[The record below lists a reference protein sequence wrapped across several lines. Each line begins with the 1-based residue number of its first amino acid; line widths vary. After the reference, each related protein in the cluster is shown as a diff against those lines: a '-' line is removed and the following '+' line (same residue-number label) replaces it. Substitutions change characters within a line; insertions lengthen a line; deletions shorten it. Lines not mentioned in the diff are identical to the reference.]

1 MKTSSYRERD
11 YAFGQLMLTL
21 RTRIGL
27 TQAGLGERLR
37 VSRRAVVEWEGGLS
51 YPTAGHLQALI
62 ALGVQQR
69 IFASGREAEE
79 IRALWHAAHQKV
91 LLDERWL
98 QGLLGTRH
106 TRLVLVSSQSDEQTS
121 AVEQAVAQ
129 PALGSRPDWGEALDV
144 PTFSGREGVGDAT
157 RSEAVLFRDQLLTT
171 KFFIPSPSHAFI
183 PRPRLTAQLSASL
196 QHKLTLV
203 SAPAGFGKTTLLSAW
218 VQALPP
224 GNPHVAWVSLDEG
237 DNDAL
242 RFWEYA
248 LTALDNRQPG
258 LCAPFLNFLHTGQS
272 LSVQYLLTALINTLV
287 KQTEQFLL
295 ILDDYHVITEPEVH
309 GSLTYLL
316 EHLPPQMH
324 IILATRADPPL
335 SLSRLRARDQVLE
348 VRTEQLRCT
357 SEEALAFFT
366 QAMRIPLTSE
376 EIREVEVRTEGW
388 MAGLQ
393 LLALSMRG
401 RTDPSVLLAEVK
413 GTHRYILDYLT
424 DEVLRQQPIAVQT
437 FLLRTSILE
446 RLCASLCDRVMGQ
459 SGSQLVL
466 EHLEQANLFVVAL
479 DERRQWYRY
488 HALFAETLRY
498 RLQQTEGE
506 AVAALHLRASQWYA
520 QQGNLHEALRH
531 AVNAGD
537 WQRVADLIEPA
548 QAVIWSS
555 HEHALLRRWLEQLPV
570 EVVRSRPR
578 LCLAYA
584 KILYQVAPYNPM
596 ERWLQDAETAVRAR
610 FPAATSGDAE
620 TGALPLAEQREW
632 DDLLGE
638 IASFRAAVTAFTL
651 GDGHSA
657 LAFCEEALAHLSP
670 QNLVTRAE
678 VAYAKSLAY
687 HALGDMVPAIQSA
700 REATAHAQA
709 VGTILAYMCRT
720 AYSLLLHGKLHEVVQ
735 IAQLVVTRGTT
746 LVGLPHAMVCWAY
759 IIHADVLREW
769 NRLDEALFLAL
780 QGVQLSEQTEMIVAL
795 YFAYSVLMRV
805 YQAQGEM
812 DAARLA
818 FQKSEATLAQNYSP
832 YRRSIFLIAEWVQF
846 WLAGGEVERAIR
858 WAQELVQQPR
868 EPSPLARER
877 EDVARARILLAQKKP
892 TEALSLLEPLQSGA
906 QRQERWNHVIEMKVL
921 QALAHSM
928 GDSTDAPQASGQEA
942 LAVLAQAV
950 QLAEPEGYIRIF
962 VDEGAPMARM
972 LSRLREQEDKQVPS
986 AYLDTVLAVFPQN
999 YITHEDPYERAGQ
1012 HTTVG
1017 PLLACQCETDGK
1029 I

>member
-1 MKTSSYRERD
+1 MTLHIASQWCAPVGHAEGRSPVKTSSYRERD
-11 YAFGQLMLTL
+11 YTFGQMMLTL
-21 RTRIGL
+21 RTSIGL

-479 DERRQWYRY
+479 DEHRQWCRY

-506 AVAALHLRASQWYA
+506 AVTALHLRASQWYA

-531 AVNAGD
+531 AVSAGD

-657 LAFCEEALAHLSP
+657 LSFCEEALAHLSP

-687 HALGDMVPAIQSA
+687 HALGDIVPAIQSA
-700 REATAHAQA
+700 REATAQAQA
-709 VGTILAYMCRT
+709 GGDISQIVAYTCRT
-720 AYSLLLHGKLHEVVQ
+720 AYSLRLQGKLHEVLQ
-735 IAQLVVTRGTT
+735 TAQLAVTRGTT
-746 LVGLPHAMVCWAY
+746 SVGLPHAMVCWAY
-759 IIHADVLREW
+759 IMHADVLREW
-769 NRLDEALFLAL
+769 NRLDEALELAL
-780 QGVQLSEQTEMIVAL
+780 QGVQLSEQTETIVAL

-805 YQAQGEM
+805 YQARGEV
-812 DAARLA
+812 DAAGLA
-818 FQKSEATLAQNYSP
+818 FQKSEATLTKNYSP
-832 YRRSIFLIAEWVQF
+832 YRRDIFLIAEWVQF
-846 WLAGGEVERAIR
+846 WLSSGEADRATL
-858 WAQELVQQPR
+858 WAQELAQQPR

-877 EDVARARILLAQKKP
+877 EDVARAHILLAQEKP
-892 TEALSLLEPLQSGA
+892 TEALSLLKPLRGSA
-906 QRQERWNHVIEMKVL
+906 QRQERWHHVIEMQVL
-921 QALAHSM
+921 QALAHAM
-928 GDSTDAPQASGQEA
+928 VDEEQEA

-972 LSRLREQEDKQVPS
+972 LSRLSEREDRQVPTG
-986 AYLDTVLAVFPQN
+986 YLDT
-999 YITHEDPYERAGQ
+999 
-1012 HTTVG
+1012 
-1017 PLLACQCETDGK
+1017 LLAAFGEVGR
-1029 I
+1029 

>member
-1 MKTSSYRERD
+1 MKRFSYRERD
-11 YAFGQLMLTL
+11 YTFGQAMLSL
-21 RTRIGL
+21 RTSIGL
-27 TQAGLGERLR
+27 TQVGLANLLG
-37 VSRRAVVEWEGGLS
+37 VSRRAVGEWEAGSS
-51 YPTAGHLQALI
+51 YPKAQHLQHVITLA
-62 ALGVQQR
+62 VQQHV
-69 IFASGREAEE
+69 FPPGHEAEE
-79 IRALWHAAHQKV
+79 IRSLWQAAHQKM
-91 LLDERWL
+91 LLDERWV
-98 QGLLGTRH
+98 QGLLGTQRP
-106 TRLVLVSSQSDEQTS
+106 RLALVTPQSDEQ
-121 AVEQAVAQ
+121 AVEQAVDQ
-129 PALGSRPDWGEALDV
+129 PTLGPHLDWGNALDAS
-144 PTFSGREGVGDAT
+144 TFSRHEVVEDAAM
-157 RSEAVLFRDQLLTT
+157 SEAILFRDQLLTT
-171 KFFIPSPSHAFI
+171 KFFIPSPPHALI

-196 QHKLTLV
+196 QHKLTLI
-203 SAPAGFGKTTLLSAW
+203 SAPPGYGKTTLLSAW
-218 VQALPP
+218 VQSLPS

-237 DNDAL
+237 DNDPL
-242 RFWEYA
+242 RFWEYG
-248 LTALDNRQPG
+248 LTALDKCKPG
-258 LCAPFLNFLHTGQS
+258 LCTSLLSFLYTEQS
-272 LSVQYLLTALINTLV
+272 LSGHYLLTALINTLV

-295 ILDDYHVITEPEVH
+295 VLDDYHVISEPRVH

-316 EHLPPQMH
+316 EHLPPQLH
-324 IILATRADPPL
+324 LILATRVDPPL
-335 SLSRLRARDQVLE
+335 SFSRLRAGDQVFE

-357 SEEALAFFT
+357 SAEALAFFT
-366 QAMRIPLTSE
+366 QAMRMTLTSE
-376 EIREVEVRTEGW
+376 EIREIEVRTEGW
-388 MAGLQ
+388 LAGMQ

-401 RTDPSVLLAEVK
+401 RTDPSVLLAEVH

-424 DEVLRQQPIAVQT
+424 DEVLRQQPTAIQT

-446 RLCASLCDRVMGQ
+446 RLCASLCDHVMGQ

-479 DERRQWYRY
+479 DEQHQWYRY
-488 HALFAETLRY
+488 HTLFDEALRY
-498 RLQQTEGE
+498 RLQQMEGE

-520 QQGNLHEALRH
+520 QQGFLHEAVRH
-531 AVNAGD
+531 AVSACD

-555 HEHALLRRWLEQLPV
+555 DEHAKLRRWLEQLPV

-596 ERWLQDAETAVRAR
+596 DDWLQDAETALRAR
-610 FPAATSGDAE
+610 FPAATSADAVME
-620 TGALPLAEQREW
+620 ALPLAEQREW

-638 IASFRAAVTAFTL
+638 IVAFRAAVTAFTL

-670 QNLVTRAE
+670 QNLVARTE

-687 HALGDMVPAIQSA
+687 HALGDIVPAIQSA
-700 REATAHAQA
+700 REATAHAQT
-709 VGTILAYMCRT
+709 VGTNLAYLCRT
-720 AYSLLLHGKLHEVVQ
+720 AYSLHLQGNLHEVAQ
-735 IAQLVVTRGTT
+735 IAQQAAMQGITP
-746 LVGLPHAMVCWAY
+746 VGLPHAMVCWAY

-769 NRLDEALFLAL
+769 NRLDEALSLAL

-805 YQAQGEM
+805 YQAQGKM
-812 DAARLA
+812 DAAGLA

-832 YRRSIFLIAEWVQF
+832 YRRGIFLITEWVQF
-846 WLAGGEVERAIR
+846 WLAGGEVERAIL

-868 EPSPLARER
+868 EQSPLACER

-906 QRQERWNHVIEMKVL
+906 QRQERWKHVIEMKVL

-928 GDSTDAPQASGQEA
+928 DDEEQEA
-942 LAVLAQAV
+942 LAVLAQAM

-962 VDEGAPMARM
+962 VDEGAPIANM
-972 LSRLREQEDKQVPS
+972 LSRLKEQEDRQVPS

-999 YITHEDPYERAGQ
+999 YRTHEEP
-1012 HTTVG
+1012 
-1017 PLLACQCETDGK
+1017 
-1029 I
+1029 